1 MTAATTNA
9 TNNANT
15 TMSAIDRALAAAK
28 ARKAARDAM
37 YTEIAAADPKMSKAK
52 QVKVMKAEIL
62 DNLNDVDPRT
72 KAKKSEQ
79 PAAAKA
85 RKAAANVE
93 LSEIQRA
100 EARSKRDA
108 ERVERLNAKAAKAA
122 ETAAKLEAAKAEAAA
137 KKAQRAEERAAAKA
151 AKLAEVA
158 AKRADAKRVAHLR
171 KVENARSKLPAL
183 DGPTTAAVVD
193 LTTKFTAAQLEV
205 LAQHLMVHARTE
217 RTVRSVA
224 PGATMAVGDAVTVV
238 GGAAKHV
245 GAVGTLVVVNKLRV
259 QVKVDGVTKP
269 LYLYR
274 ADVAPVATAEAAQLD
289 SPGA

>member
-52 QVKVMKAEIL
+52 QLKVMKAEIL
-62 DNLNDVDPRT
+62 DNLNDVDPRA
-72 KAKKSEQ
+72 KAKPKADD
-79 PAAAKA
+79 AAREAA
-85 RKAAANVE
+85 RT
-93 LSEIQRA
+93 
-100 EARSKRDA
+100 KRDA

-171 KVENARSKLPAL
+171 KVENARSRLPAL
-183 DGPTTAAVVD
+183 DRATTEAVAE
-193 LTTKFTAAQLEV
+193 LTNKFTAAQLEV

-259 QVKVDGVTKP
+259 QVKVDGVAKP

-274 ADVAPVATAEAAQLD
+274 ADVAPVAADTAEAAQLD
-289 SPGA
+289 PPGA

>member
-52 QVKVMKAEIL
+52 QLKVMKAEIL
-62 DNLNDVDPRT
+62 DNLNDVDPRA
-72 KAKKSEQ
+72 KAKPKADAGARE
-79 PAAAKA
+79 AA
-85 RKAAANVE
+85 RT
-93 LSEIQRA
+93 
-100 EARSKRDA
+100 KRDA

-171 KVENARSKLPAL
+171 KVENARSRLPAL
-183 DGPTTAAVVD
+183 DRATTEAVAE
-193 LTTKFTAAQLEV
+193 LTNKVTAAQLEV

-259 QVKVDGVTKP
+259 QVKVDGVAKP

-274 ADVAPVATAEAAQLD
+274 ADVAPVAADTAEAAQLD
-289 SPGA
+289 PPGA

>member
-62 DNLNDVDPRT
+62 DNLNDVDPRA
-72 KAKKSEQ
+72 KAKPNADARE
-79 PAAAKA
+79 AA
-85 RKAAANVE
+85 RT
-93 LSEIQRA
+93 
-100 EARSKRDA
+100 KRDA

-183 DGPTTAAVVD
+183 DRATTEAVAD
-193 LTTKFTAAQLEV
+193 LTNKFTAAQLEV

-224 PGATMAVGDAVTVV
+224 TGAAMAVGDTVTVV

-289 SPGA
+289 PPGA

>member
-52 QVKVMKAEIL
+52 QLKVMKAEIL
-62 DNLNDVDPRT
+62 DNLNDVDPRA
-72 KAKKSEQ
+72 KAKPKADADARE
-79 PAAAKA
+79 AA
-85 RKAAANVE
+85 RT
-93 LSEIQRA
+93 
-100 EARSKRDA
+100 KRDA

-171 KVENARSKLPAL
+171 KVENARSRLPAL
-183 DGPTTAAVVD
+183 DRATTEAVAE
-193 LTTKFTAAQLEV
+193 LTTKFTAAQLEA

-259 QVKVDGVTKP
+259 QVKVDGVAKP

-274 ADVAPVATAEAAQLD
+274 ADVAPVAADTAEAAQLD
-289 SPGA
+289 PPGA

>member
-52 QVKVMKAEIL
+52 QIKTMKAEIL

-72 KAKKSEQ
+72 KAKPKADD
-79 PAAAKA
+79 AAREAA
-85 RKAAANVE
+85 RT
-93 LSEIQRA
+93 
-100 EARSKRDA
+100 KRDA

-183 DGPTTAAVVD
+183 DRATTEAVAE
-193 LTTKFTAAQLEV
+193 LTNKFTAAQLEV

-224 PGATMAVGDAVTVV
+224 TGAAMAVGDTVTVV

-259 QVKVDGVTKP
+259 QVKVDGVAKP

-274 ADVAPVATAEAAQLD
+274 ADVAPVAADTAEAAQLD
-289 SPGA
+289 PPGA

>member
-72 KAKKSEQ
+72 KAKAK
-79 PAAAKA
+79 PKTDDAAREAA
-85 RKAAANVE
+85 RT
-93 LSEIQRA
+93 Q
-100 EARSKRDA
+100 RDA

-171 KVENARSKLPAL
+171 KVENARSKLPVL
-183 DGPTTAAVVD
+183 DGPTTAAVVE
-193 LTTKFTAAQLEV
+193 LTSNFTAAQIEA
-205 LAQHLMVHARTE
+205 LAQHLMVHARAT
-217 RTVRSVA
+217 RTVLSVA
-224 PGATMAVGDAVTVV
+224 PGAAMAVGDAVTVV

-259 QVKVDGVTKP
+259 QVKVDGVAKP

-274 ADVAPVATAEAAQLD
+274 ADVAPVAAQLD

>member
-52 QVKVMKAEIL
+52 QIKTMKAEIL
-62 DNLNDVDPRT
+62 DNLNDVDPRA
-72 KAKKSEQ
+72 KAKPKADADARE
-79 PAAAKA
+79 AA
-85 RKAAANVE
+85 RT
-93 LSEIQRA
+93 
-100 EARSKRDA
+100 KRDA

-171 KVENARSKLPAL
+171 KVENARSRLPAL
-183 DGPTTAAVVD
+183 DRATTEAVAE
-193 LTTKFTAAQLEV
+193 LTNKFTAAQLEV

-224 PGATMAVGDAVTVV
+224 TGAAMAVGDTVTVV

-259 QVKVDGVTKP
+259 QVKVDGVAKP

-274 ADVAPVATAEAAQLD
+274 ADVATVAADTAEAAQLD
-289 SPGA
+289 PPGA

>member
-52 QVKVMKAEIL
+52 QLKVMKAEIL
-62 DNLNDVDPRT
+62 DNLNDVDPRA
-72 KAKKSEQ
+72 KAKPKADADARE
-79 PAAAKA
+79 AA
-85 RKAAANVE
+85 RT
-93 LSEIQRA
+93 
-100 EARSKRDA
+100 KRDA

-137 KKAQRAEERAAAKA
+137 KKARRAEERAAAKA

-171 KVENARSKLPAL
+171 KVENARSRLPAL
-183 DGPTTAAVVD
+183 DRATTEAVAE
-193 LTTKFTAAQLEV
+193 LTNKFTAAQLEV

-224 PGATMAVGDAVTVV
+224 TGAAMAVGDTVTVV

-259 QVKVDGVTKP
+259 QVKVDGVAKP

-274 ADVAPVATAEAAQLD
+274 ADVAPVAADTAEAAQLD
-289 SPGA
+289 PPGA

>member
-52 QVKVMKAEIL
+52 QVKMMKAEIL

-72 KAKKSEQ
+72 KAKAK
-79 PAAAKA
+79 PKADDAAREAA
-85 RKAAANVE
+85 RA
-93 LSEIQRA
+93 Q
-100 EARSKRDA
+100 RDA

-171 KVENARSKLPAL
+171 KVENARSRLPAL
-183 DGPTTAAVVD
+183 DRATTEAVAE
-193 LTTKFTAAQLEV
+193 LTNKFTAAQLEV

-289 SPGA
+289 PPGA

>member
-52 QVKVMKAEIL
+52 QLKVMKAEIL
-62 DNLNDVDPRT
+62 DNLNDVDPRA
-72 KAKKSEQ
+72 KAKPKADADARE
-79 PAAAKA
+79 AA
-85 RKAAANVE
+85 RT
-93 LSEIQRA
+93 
-100 EARSKRDA
+100 KRDA

-171 KVENARSKLPAL
+171 KVENARSRLPAL
-183 DGPTTAAVVD
+183 DRATTEAVAE
-193 LTTKFTAAQLEV
+193 LTNKFTAAQLEV

-224 PGATMAVGDAVTVV
+224 TGAAMAVGDTVTVV

-259 QVKVDGVTKP
+259 QVKVDGVAKP

-274 ADVAPVATAEAAQLD
+274 ADVAPVAADTAEAAQLD
-289 SPGA
+289 PPGA

>member
-37 YTEIAAADPKMSKAK
+37 YTEIAAAEPKMSKTK
-52 QVKVMKAEIL
+52 QLKVMKAEIL
-62 DNLNDVDPRT
+62 DNLNDVDPRA
-72 KAKKSEQ
+72 KAK
-79 PAAAKA
+79 P
-85 RKAAANVE
+85 KAADAA
-93 LSEIQRA
+93 R
-100 EARSKRDA
+100 EAARTKRDA

-151 AKLAEVA
+151 AKLAEIA

-193 LTTKFTAAQLEV
+193 LTTKFTAAQLEA

-224 PGATMAVGDAVTVV
+224 TGAAMAVGDTVTVV

-259 QVKVDGVTKP
+259 QVKVDGVAKP

-274 ADVAPVATAEAAQLD
+274 ADVAPLAADTAEAAQLD
-289 SPGA
+289 PPGA

>member
-52 QVKVMKAEIL
+52 QLKVMKAEIL

-72 KAKKSEQ
+72 KAKPKADAGARE
-79 PAAAKA
+79 AA
-85 RKAAANVE
+85 RM
-93 LSEIQRA
+93 
-100 EARSKRDA
+100 KRDA

-151 AKLAEVA
+151 AKLAEIA

-193 LTTKFTAAQLEV
+193 LTTKFTAAQLEA

-224 PGATMAVGDAVTVV
+224 TGAAMAVGDTVTVV

-259 QVKVDGVTKP
+259 QVKVDGVAKP

-274 ADVAPVATAEAAQLD
+274 ADVAPVAADTAEAAQLD
-289 SPGA
+289 PPGA